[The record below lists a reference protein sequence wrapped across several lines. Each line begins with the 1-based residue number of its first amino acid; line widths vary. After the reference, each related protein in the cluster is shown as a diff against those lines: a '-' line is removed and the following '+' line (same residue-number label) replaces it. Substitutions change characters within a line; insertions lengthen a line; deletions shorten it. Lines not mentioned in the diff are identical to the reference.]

1 MRNAAPK
8 NRQDHDTTLSG
19 AAGFA
24 AALVVLLAAAAA
36 PAPLAAQGAVPC
48 TAIVDDAERLAC
60 YDRALRGTP
69 PAAPSAAAPPAASA
83 APEERADNRR
93 RERRAREPAAAVAP
107 APPAPAPAPAAP
119 ATRRGG
125 NDGEK
130 EIVPLVIVGVRTI
143 PGRETVFTAQNGT
156 VWVQTDSQRLLG
168 LPDPPF
174 DAELKPGAIGSLFL
188 VPEGRGRAIRVR
200 QVTR

>member
-1 MRNAAPK
+1 PLDRSRHLWPLCPTTSTISCVQRRRAMRNAAPK

-69 PAAPSAAAPPAASA
+69 PVAPSAAAPPAAS
-83 APEERADNRR
+83 
-93 RERRAREPAAAVAP
+93 
-107 APPAPAPAPAAP
+107 
-119 ATRRGG
+119 
-125 NDGEK
+125 
-130 EIVPLVIVGVRTI
+130 
-143 PGRETVFTAQNGT
+143 
-156 VWVQTDSQRLLG
+156 
-168 LPDPPF
+168 
-174 DAELKPGAIGSLFL
+174 
-188 VPEGRGRAIRVR
+188 
-200 QVTR
+200 